1 MAFDGFAVANIRHE
15 LTENIEGYYISKI
28 TQPESDELII
38 TFKGPEGNRRLLLS
52 ANPSLPLAHLTEN
65 NKPAPL
71 TAPNFCMLLRKHLG
85 GGRVLAV
92 RQPSLERI
100 LEIQIEHRDEMG
112 DLCQKALII
121 ELMGKHSNIIFTDD
135 SGMIID
141 SIRRVPAHVSSVRE
155 VLPGKPYF
163 IPQTTEKLDPFSADE
178 DAFKSSV
185 FTKPSELST
194 AIYTS
199 LTGFSPAMAEELC
212 TRAGL
217 DGRADAKGCGETE
230 KLHLFHVFERMMDE
244 VKNAEFTPSIFYRGN
259 VPEDFSALESERY
272 PEDCTKHYSSISQL
286 LEDYYAEKETI
297 SRIRQR
303 SFDLRRIVST
313 ALERN
318 VKKLG
323 ILEKQY
329 KDTEKKDKYRIR
341 GELLNTY
348 GYECAPGDRE
358 LKTINYYTGE
368 PVTIPLDPKLSASE
382 NAKKYFER
390 YNKLKRTEAAC
401 KELIEETTSEISYLE
416 SIQTSLELAGDE
428 SDLMQI
434 KQELSDT
441 GYIKKH
447 SASRKGG
454 QQRKAQPLHF
464 LSSDGFDIY
473 VGKNNYQND
482 MLTFDMASGN
492 DWWFHSKQIPGSHVI
507 LKTNG
512 REVPDKAF
520 EEAASLAAY
529 YSKARNSDKVEID
542 YTLKKNIK
550 KPNKAKPGFVVYYTN
565 YSMVAKPCID
575 SVKMI

>member
-15 LTENIEGYYISKI
+15 LAENIEGYYISKI
-28 TQPESDELII
+28 IQPESDELII

-52 ANPSLPLAHLTEN
+52 ANPSLPLAHLTDS
-65 NKPAPL
+65 NKQAPM

-100 LEIQIEHRDEMG
+100 LEFQIEHRDELG
-112 DLCQKALII
+112 DLCRKSLII

-135 SGMIID
+135 KGMIID
-141 SIRRVPAHVSSVRE
+141 SIKRVPAHVSSVRE

-163 IPQTTEKLDPFSADE
+163 IPQTMDKLDPLSADE
-178 DAFKSSV
+178 SSFAASV
-185 FTKPSELST
+185 FAKPSELSK

-199 LTGFSPAMAEELC
+199 LTGFSPSMAEELC
-212 TRAGL
+212 SRAGL
-217 DGRADAKGCGETE
+217 DGRSDARECSENE

-244 VKNAEFTPSIFYRGN
+244 VKNGEFTPSIFYRGN
-259 VPEDFSALESERY
+259 VPEDFSALASERY
-272 PEDCTKHYSSISQL
+272 PESSAKHYSSISQL
-286 LEDYYAEKETI
+286 LEDYYTEKETI
-297 SRIRQR
+297 SRIRQH
-303 SFDLRRIVST
+303 SSDLRRIVST

-323 ILEKQY
+323 LLEKQY

-348 GYECAPGDRE
+348 GYECAPGDTE

-382 NAKKYFER
+382 NAKKYFEK

-401 KELIEETTSEISYLE
+401 KELIEETTADISYLE
-416 SIQTSLELAGDE
+416 SIQTSLELTGDE

-434 KQELSDT
+434 KQELSDA

-447 SASRKGG
+447 AASKKGG

-464 LSSDGFDIY
+464 VSSDGFDIY

-512 REVPDKAF
+512 KEVPDRAF

-529 YSKARNSDKVEID
+529 YSKARNSDKVDID

-550 KPNKAKPGFVVYYTN
+550 KPNKAKPGFVIYYTN
-565 YSMVAKPCID
+565 YSMVARPCID
-575 SVKMI
+575 SLTML